1 MKNPLIYGCAVL
13 ATALLAGCGSSKSSS
28 TESATTA
35 ANTAAAKTP
44 SRYGAGGASTTSSPA
59 STTTA
64 VAVTTKQNKLGTIL
78 AAGPKHATV
87 YMFEADQGGKSACAG
102 VCAQNWPPVTS
113 SAQAMAGGAVSA
125 SKLGM
130 TTRSD
135 GTKQITYNG
144 HPLYFFVKDG
154 DAEDAY
160 GQGVKA
166 FGADWYVLAPSG
178 NKIDKDE
185 GKSKSGNAS

>member
-13 ATALLAGCGSSKSSS
+13 ATALLVGCGSSKSSS
-28 TESATTA
+28 TESTTTA

-44 SRYGAGGASTTSSPA
+44 SRYGAGAASTTSSPA
-59 STTTA
+59 ATTTA
-64 VAVTTKQNKLGTIL
+64 VAVTTKHNKLGTIV

-87 YMFEADQGGKSACAG
+87 YLFEADNNGKSSCAG
-102 VCAQNWPPVTS
+102 ACAQNWPPVTS

-125 SKLGM
+125 SKLGT

-154 DAEDAY
+154 DAGDAY
-160 GQGVKA
+160 GEGVKA

-178 NKIDKDE
+178 NKIDNDE
-185 GKSKSGNAS
+185 GGSKGGNAS